1 MDKTMNT
8 DMLFSQYYEEWIR
21 VYKSGAIRDVTLKKY
36 EMTAKWLRALA
47 PELKVSEINRS
58 VYQELINS
66 YAEKHERQTTMDFH
80 HQLKAAVMDAVDEQL
95 IERDPTRKVV
105 IKGKPPGDKKQKY
118 ISRYELQRL
127 LSNLT
132 LGDSISWDWLILL
145 IAKTGLRFSEALAI
159 TPKDFDFKRQ
169 LLSIDKT
176 WDYKGEGGFLPTK
189 NRSSIRKIRLDWQTV
204 IQFFGLIQDMNPDEP
219 IFTGKEKKVYNST
232 VNDVLRR
239 HCIAA
244 DIPVI
249 TVHGLRHTHA
259 SLLLFDGV
267 STGSVAQRLGHSSMT
282 TTQKVYLHV
291 IKELENKDVDA
302 IMRSLSSLID

>member
-21 VYKSGAIRDVTLKKY
+21 VYKAGAIRDVTLKKY

-58 VYQELINS
+58 AYQELINS

-219 IFTGKEKKVYNST
+219 IFAGKEKKVYNST

>member
-95 IERDPTRKVV
+95 IERDPTRMVV

-169 LLSIDKT
+169 LLSINKT

-219 IFTGKEKKVYNST
+219 IFAGKEKKVYNST

>member
-58 VYQELINS
+58 AYQELINS

-219 IFTGKEKKVYNST
+219 IFAGKEKKVYNST

>member
-1 MDKTMNT
+1 MNT

-169 LLSIDKT
+169 LLSINKT

-219 IFTGKEKKVYNST
+219 IFAGKEKKVYNST

>member
-36 EMTAKWLRALA
+36 EMTAKWLRTLA

>member
-58 VYQELINS
+58 AYQELINS

>member
-219 IFTGKEKKVYNST
+219 IFAGKEKKVYNST

>member
-1 MDKTMNT
+1 
-8 DMLFSQYYEEWIR
+8 MLFSQYYEEWIR

-169 LLSIDKT
+169 LLSINKT

-219 IFTGKEKKVYNST
+219 IFAGKEKKVYNST

>member
-176 WDYKGEGGFLPTK
+176 WDYKGEGGILPTK

-219 IFTGKEKKVYNST
+219 IFAGKEKKVYNST

>member
-21 VYKSGAIRDVTLKKY
+21 VYKAGAIRDVTLKKY

-219 IFTGKEKKVYNST
+219 IFAGKEKKVYNST

>member
-36 EMTAKWLRALA
+36 EMTAKWLRTLA

-204 IQFFGLIQDMNPDEP
+204 IQFFGLIQDMNPDKP
-219 IFTGKEKKVYNST
+219 IFTGKEKRVYNST

-239 HCIAA
+239 HCLAA

>member
-1 MDKTMNT
+1 MDKLMNT
-8 DMLFSQYYEEWIR
+8 DMLFSEYYEEWIR
-21 VYKSGAIRDVTLKKY
+21 VYKSGAIRDVTLRKY
-36 EMTAKWLRALA
+36 EMTAKWIRILA

-58 VYQELINS
+58 IYQELINS
-66 YAEKHERQTTMDFH
+66 YAQKHERQTTMDFH

-95 IERDPTRKVV
+95 I
-105 IKGKPPGDKKQKY
+105 
-118 ISRYELQRL
+118 
-127 LSNLT
+127 LT
-132 LGDSISWDWLILL
+132 LDDAITWDWFILL

-176 WDYKGEGGFLPTK
+176 WDYKGDGGFLPTK
-189 NRSSIRKIRLDWQTV
+189 NKSSIRKIRLDWQTI
-204 IQFFGLIQDMNPDEP
+204 IQFFGLIREMNPDEP
-219 IFTGKEKKVYNST
+219 IFLGNGKKVYNST
-232 VNDVLRR
+232 VNNVLRR
-239 HCIAA
+239 HCISAE
-244 DIPVI
+244 IPVI
-249 TVHGLRHTHA
+249 TAHGLRHTHA

-302 IMRSLSSLID
+302 IMRSLSSLVD